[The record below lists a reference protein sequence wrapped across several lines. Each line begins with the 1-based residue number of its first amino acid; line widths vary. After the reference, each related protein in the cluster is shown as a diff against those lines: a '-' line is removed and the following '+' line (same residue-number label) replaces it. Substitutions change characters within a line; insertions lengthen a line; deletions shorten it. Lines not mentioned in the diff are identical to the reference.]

1 MPYLIDTKLQKLGNQ
16 LSGRLSM
23 PGDNRYAVATAVPN
37 ALDSAHADRKAELL
51 RWLIEEGRF
60 APDTGCLLEMLC
72 EKLTGLGAPIA
83 RATAHVRTLHPE
95 FRGVSR
101 IWRRGQSTEIRTS
114 RHGIETTSDYQNS
127 PVQHVIETGQWLDIV
142 LSEATD
148 RRFPILATLR
158 AEGITH
164 YVMAPLIFSNRIVT
178 PVSWASDAPGGFTEA
193 DVELFRDLVP
203 ALAPVLEVTAGRRI
217 YGELLATYV
226 GRDPCAQIMAGAVQR
241 GNVHHIKA
249 AMLLADLRGFSRL
262 TDELPEER
270 IVELLNA
277 FFDLVVPG
285 VIGSGGDVLKYIGD
299 AVIAIFPVTG
309 DDPAPA
315 CGSALAAAQTTLAA
329 LQALPL
335 DVQRHISID
344 IALHYGDAA
353 YGNIGSG
360 NRLDFTAVGRDINIL
375 SRLEL
380 LCKDVGRPLLMTD
393 AFAMEVAAPVF
404 EIGHFELRGFRQHQS
419 VYGLCQ
425 GGEADWKCGDVRL

>member
-1 MPYLIDTKLQKLGNQ
+1 VT
-16 LSGRLSM
+16 
-23 PGDNRYAVATAVPN
+23 N
-37 ALDSAHADRKAELL
+37 ALDVPLADRKAELL
-51 RWLIEEGRF
+51 RWLTEEGRF
-60 APDTGCLLEMLC
+60 ASDTGRLLEMLC
-72 EKLTGLGAPIA
+72 EKLAALGVPIA
-83 RATAHVRTLHPE
+83 RATVHVRTLHPE
-95 FRGVSR
+95 FRGISR
-101 IWRRGQSTEIRTS
+101 IWRRGESTEIRTS
-114 RHGIETTSDYQNS
+114 RHGIEYTSDYQNS
-127 PVQHVIETGQWLDIV
+127 PVQHIIEIGQWLDTI

-148 RRFPILATLR
+148 RHFPILATLR
-158 AEGITH
+158 AQGITH
-164 YVMAPLIFSNRIVT
+164 YVMAPIIFSNRIVNAI
-178 PVSWASDAPGGFTEA
+178 SWATGTPGGFTEA
-193 DVELFRDLVP
+193 DVKLFRDLVT
-203 ALAPVLEVTAGRRI
+203 AFAPVLEVTAGRRI

-226 GRDPCAQIMAGAVQR
+226 GRDPGARIMAGAVQR
-241 GNVHHIKA
+241 GDVHHLKA

-270 IVELLNA
+270 IIELLNT

-315 CGSALAAAQTTLAA
+315 CESALAAAKTTLAA
-329 LQALPL
+329 LQTAPPE
-335 DVQRHISID
+335 VQQHISID

-360 NRLDFTAVGRDINIL
+360 NRLDFTAVGRDVNIL

-393 AFAMEVAAPVF
+393 AFAVEVAGPVF
-404 EIGHFELRGFRQHQS
+404 EIGHFELRGFRQHQT

-425 GGEADWKCGDVRL
+425 DGEVPCSPKRPISY